1 VGVSVSA
8 FVLNC
13 GLVRGP
19 PTLITL
25 KKDLQ
30 ACWANGKL
38 QAQHNTG
45 KVR

>member
-1 VGVSVSA
+1 VGVTVSA
-8 FVLNC
+8 VVVNC
-13 GLVRGP
+13 GPFRGP
-19 PTLITL
+19 HTLITL

-30 ACWANGKL
+30 ACWADGKL